1 MNDRRPTA
9 RIREAPGCVQVFGLR
24 CVSIPRP
31 LRSQNGPITLE
42 NMNKPIIPGEI
53 LLEEYLKP
61 MGISQNAMARAIGVA
76 PRAINEIVLGRR
88 SITPAM
94 SIRFGAFFGQSDEFW
109 HGIQIECDVR
119 TLAGKKKK
127 LTSGIQPAST
137 LVRAS

>member
-1 MNDRRPTA
+1 MPTDNTLLNYQRDKWPRPLRGCEMNDRRPRL

-24 CVSIPRP
+24 CVSTPRP

-42 NMNKPIIPGEI
+42 NMNEPIIPGEI

-61 MGISQNAMARAIGVA
+61 RGISQNAMARAIGVV

-94 SIRFGAFFGQSDEFW
+94 SIRFGAFFGQSDEF
-109 HGIQIECDVR
+109 
-119 TLAGKKKK
+119 LAWN
-127 LTSGIQPAST
+127 PN
-137 LVRAS
+137 